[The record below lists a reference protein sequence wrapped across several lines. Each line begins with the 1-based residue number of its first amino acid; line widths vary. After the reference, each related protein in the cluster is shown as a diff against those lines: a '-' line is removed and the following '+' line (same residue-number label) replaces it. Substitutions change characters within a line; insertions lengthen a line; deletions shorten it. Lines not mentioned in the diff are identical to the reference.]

1 MGVREFAQPE
11 TLGVSDDGVSL
22 EQKSYQCFHS
32 GQPMALQG
40 LRAITWSTDE
50 ALIMS
55 RSGEATCPVGS
66 QYPRGKISL
75 SLVRLIAVGERTFQA
90 GRVVD

>member
-11 TLGVSDDGVSL
+11 TLGVFDDGVSL
-22 EQKSYQCFHS
+22 GQKSYQCFHR
-32 GQPMALQG
+32 GQPMAPQG
-40 LRAITWSTDE
+40 LRAITWSTDD

-55 RSGEATCPVGS
+55 RSGEATRPVGS

-75 SLVRLIAVGERTFQA
+75 SLVGFIAVGERTFQA